1 MIQKYYLFLIITQV
15 LATAFL
21 QPAKAEG
28 RTPEY
33 IATATDRSVRL
44 SKGQVEVSFMLDLGE
59 RIVYANHQR
68 RVTPVLVSAD
78 GTRQAELPAV
88 VANGRN
94 RAIKLQKE
102 PQNNDKEAYVTLR
115 GNKEENRHV
124 SYRAAIAYEPWMD
137 NARLSLREEVT
148 GCNCGDVL
156 QAEQTLKEQ
165 ALYQP
170 QLRPSAEAECPRTF
184 TPRSRQCDAFLIY
197 PVDQTRLY
205 PNRYGNAAE
214 LAKIDSA
221 LHFVRQNP
229 DYVIRRIYISGYA
242 SPEGSLKHNRRLA
255 EGRAEALR
263 QYVTRQYDVADTLLE
278 VTAGEENWH
287 DLQEAVRRMELPYKN
302 ELLDIIAATNVDPDQ
317 REARLRA
324 VGGGQPYSILLRTV
338 YPGLRKNTFRIQ
350 YISRERTPEE
360 ARRLSEKAPG
370 ELNAYEFYTVARTYH
385 ADDPQ
390 AYGNLLLRAADT
402 YPDNTTAN
410 LNAARV
416 CLLRGDTERAARYL
430 QHTADEPAAW
440 NNRGLL
446 LWQQGNQREA
456 LYWFRKAAD
465 AGNTQAQENLKEIEK
480 RGI

>member
-1 MIQKYYLFLIITQV
+1 M
-15 LATAFL
+15 
-21 QPAKAEG
+21 
-28 RTPEY
+28 
-33 IATATDRSVRL
+33 
-44 SKGQVEVSFMLDLGE
+44 
-59 RIVYANHQR
+59 
-68 RVTPVLVSAD
+68 
-78 GTRQAELPAV
+78 
-88 VANGRN
+88 
-94 RAIKLQKE
+94 
-102 PQNNDKEAYVTLR
+102 
-115 GNKEENRHV
+115 
-124 SYRAAIAYEPWMD
+124 
-137 NARLSLREEVT
+137 
-148 GCNCGDVL
+148 
-156 QAEQTLKEQ
+156 
-165 ALYQP
+165 
-170 QLRPSAEAECPRTF
+170 
-184 TPRSRQCDAFLIY
+184 
-197 PVDQTRLY
+197 
-205 PNRYGNAAE
+205 
-214 LAKIDSA
+214 
-221 LHFVRQNP
+221 
-229 DYVIRRIYISGYA
+229 IRRIYISGYA

-287 DLQEAVRRMELPYKN
+287 DLLEAVRRMELPYKN
-302 ELLDIIAATNVDPDQ
+302 ELLDIIAATDVDPDQ

-360 ARRLSEKAPG
+360 ARRLSEETPG

-385 ADDPQ
+385 ADEPQ